1 MQTDKKICFFYVR
14 NVSTFDFIT
23 CDPLLSRN
31 HLIIFAFVKLLGEY
45 TQLFLY
51 LETCTLNEVKKNHSI
66 HS

>member
-1 MQTDKKICFFYVR
+1 MQTDKKICFFFTSETYQH
-14 NVSTFDFIT
+14 ST

-31 HLIIFAFVKLLGEY
+31 HLIIFAFLKLLGEY